1 MNVITTT
8 TTTTTTTTG
17 SSLRH
22 HLFQTPESE
31 GDYLATPRP
40 IKTEADGSD
49 VKKKFP
55 QKRARAHRTW
65 GEAVRG
71 PKAVIHYPEA
81 LEVLDFIDNHL
92 ELNHQR
98 LLFTSLL
105 IGMTTGTVHW
115 QTIRHPALV
124 EHLHENLRTFPVEI
138 SFGAVALLSFG
149 ALLSY
154 GLYRHH
160 LCGKERRARVA
171 IRQRYIDYIVLCLM
185 VSVANAARQHLH
197 CPDKEGL
204 GLQQLEGYRR
214 DIEVAIARFRAS
226 ARKLLQEPP
235 LPLANSHTFLERYF
249 RLDDERFG
257 EEILSLK
264 RDAGSLMNVPAIKG
278 LLSRKY
284 APPVAKDICAG
295 SRSIGCGCR
304 RRQPTVNLLSGH
316 RSDGQPAKG
325 TESSC
330 HLTPSDLAL
339 EP

>member
-1 MNVITTT
+1 MAIV
-8 TTTTTTTTG
+8 
-17 SSLRH
+17 
-22 HLFQTPESE
+22 FQFCQAQ
-31 GDYLATPRP
+31 L
-40 IKTEADGSD
+40 
-49 VKKKFP
+49 VKL
-55 QKRARAHRTW
+55 HRFLL
-65 GEAVRG
+65 G
-71 PKAVIHYPEA
+71 
-81 LEVLDFIDNHL
+81 
-92 ELNHQR
+92 NHQR

-115 QTIRHPALV
+115 QSIRHPALV
-124 EHLHENLRTFPVEI
+124 DHLHENLRTFPVEI

-264 RDAGSLMNVPAIKG
+264 RDAGSLMNVPGIKG
-278 LLSRKY
+278 LLSR
-284 APPVAKDICAG
+284 
-295 SRSIGCGCR
+295 
-304 RRQPTVNLLSGH
+304 
-316 RSDGQPAKG
+316 
-325 TESSC
+325 
-330 HLTPSDLAL
+330 
-339 EP
+339 